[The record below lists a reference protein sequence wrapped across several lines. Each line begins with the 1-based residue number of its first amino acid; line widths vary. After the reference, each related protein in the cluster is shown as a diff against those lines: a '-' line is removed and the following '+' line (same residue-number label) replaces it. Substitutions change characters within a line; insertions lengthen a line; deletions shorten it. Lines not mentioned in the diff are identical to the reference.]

1 MSLVG
6 RASAWHLRRRAPVP
20 LAIAA
25 AIGLA
30 ACGGGGHA
38 KASASVKAS
47 PARLVSQT
55 FSASGD
61 VASGNVSLTLD
72 LALDGI
78 KQLDGKPVSLT
89 VSGPFSRSGHQ
100 ISTDLTA
107 VVSAAGSSATIGFDR
122 VDGKSYLGLGGTFY
136 DLTQGAVSS
145 IGIKDAVTS
154 PGSAPA
160 GGSGASGAFGA
171 LGIDLRSWI
180 TDPVELPQTDVGG
193 VTTDHLRAQIDVAN
207 VLGDVSKMIGAAG
220 ATGASGSSASSN
232 VTSLLPLLESAITTA
247 QVDIYTGVAD
257 HIVRRADLDIAFT
270 VPQIAA
276 GAIDGLTGGSLT
288 ADATLTDV
296 NQPQTITAPAGA
308 QPATKSRLL
317 NGVFALESKFGSL
330 ASLVAGLGLGSGS
343 NFGGSVSSSSS
354 STASSSG

>member
-1 MSLVG
+1 M
-6 RASAWHLRRRAPVP
+6 
-20 LAIAA
+20 
-25 AIGLA
+25 
-30 ACGGGGHA
+30 
-38 KASASVKAS
+38 
-47 PARLVSQT
+47 T
-55 FSASGD
+55 
-61 VASGNVSLTLD
+61 SGNVSLSLD
-72 LALDGI
+72 LKLDGI
-78 KQLDGKPVSLT
+78 KQLDGKPVSLSL
-89 VSGPFSRSGHQ
+89 SGPFSRSGHE

-107 VVSAAGSSATIGFDR
+107 VVSAADSSATIGLDS

-136 DLTQGAVSS
+136 DLTQGTSTIPIEGATSLGSS
-145 IGIKDAVTS
+145 
-154 PGSAPA
+154 PA
-160 GGSGASGAFGA
+160 GGSGASGALGA

-180 TDPVELPQTDVGG
+180 TDPVELPQTTVGG

-207 VLGDVSKMIGAAG
+207 VLGDVSKMIGGAG

-276 GAIDGLTGGSLT
+276 GAIDGLTGGSLSLS
-288 ADATLTDV
+288 ATLTDV
-296 NQPQTITAPAGA
+296 NQPQTITAPTGV
-308 QPATKSRLL
+308 QPASKLL

-330 ASLVAGLGLGSGS
+330 ASLVAGLGIGTGG

-354 STASSSG
+354 STTSSSG

>member
-136 DLTQGAVSS
+136 DLTQGTSTIPIEGVTPLGSS
-145 IGIKDAVTS
+145 PDGA
-154 PGSAPA
+154 
-160 GGSGASGAFGA
+160 SGASGTFAA

-180 TDPVELPQTDVGG
+180 TDPVELPQTEVGG

-207 VLGDVSKMIGAAG
+207 VLGDVSKMIGGAG

-232 VTSLLPLLESAITTA
+232 VTSLLPLLESAITKA
-247 QVDIYTGVAD
+247 QVDIYTGVTD
-257 HIVRRADLDIAFT
+257 HIVRKADLDIAFT

-276 GAIDGLTGGSLT
+276 GAIDGLTGGSLSLN
-288 ADATLTDV
+288 ATLTDV

-308 QPATKSRLL
+308 QSGAKVL

-330 ASLVAGLGLGSGS
+330 ASLVAGLTGSNGSGK
-343 NFGGSVSSSSS
+343 NFGGILSSSS

>member
-136 DLTQGAVSS
+136 DLTQGTSTIPIEGVTPLGSS
-145 IGIKDAVTS
+145 PDGA
-154 PGSAPA
+154 
-160 GGSGASGAFGA
+160 SGASGTFAA

-180 TDPVELPQTDVGG
+180 TDPVELPQTEVGG

-207 VLGDVSKMIGAAG
+207 VLGDVSKMIGGAG